1 MKKIVL
7 LLLFLFVLVGCS
19 NGGEKEYTITFTKN
33 ASDTREWKYTILDEG
48 IVEMKHYTSREVD
61 NGEIELKYTFVGL
74 SKGKTQIIFDYA
86 TITNDIEKTEKF
98 DVDVDSDLNVVIKQ
112 K

>member
-1 MKKIVL
+1 MKKIGL
-7 LLLFLFVLVGCS
+7 LLLFLFVLVGCG
-19 NGGEKEYTITFTKN
+19 NGGSKEYTITFTKD
-33 ASDTREWKYTILDEG
+33 ASDTREWKYTILDES
-48 IVEMKHYTSREVD
+48 IVEMNHYSSREESD
-61 NGEIELKYTFVGL
+61 GKIKLNYTFVGL